1 MMFSPPAVWRAVA
14 GLEGARE
21 ALAELR
27 CVRSSG
33 DVLLAID
40 HELLRRVLPMGCAV
54 LSVYG
59 ATEAPRSCN
68 GSCKDGSGVI
78 WSCVEIRGQ
87 VDSGHGAR
95 AAFLNA
101 ECADGKTII
110 RVEVRKYDFGV
121 GPVTVRWRRWR
132 PGKPGERTD
141 TWEPCD
147 DGTCI
152 GLWEGQGYAF
162 VKSLPGARPLTLS
175 WRRAMGSPCKELS
188 TSKYP
193 AQISS
198 E

>member
-1 MMFSPPAVWRAVA
+1 MVRACPAA
-14 GLEGARE
+14 
-21 ALAELR
+21 
-27 CVRSSG
+27 
-33 DVLLAID
+33 
-40 HELLRRVLPMGCAV
+40 
-54 LSVYG
+54 
-59 ATEAPRSCN
+59 
-68 GSCKDGSGVI
+68 GVI
-78 WSCVEIRGQ
+78 GRGVEIRGQ
-87 VDSGHGAR
+87 LDSGHGAR

-162 VKSLPGARPLTLS
+162 VKSLASARTLTLIVEARYGKPMQGTFS
-175 WRRAMGSPCKELS
+175 VELS
-188 TSKYP
+188 SGDL
-193 AQISS
+193 QRVGLQCGW
-198 E
+198 